1 MRFGFPFIQSFHS
14 IIITLF
20 SLFFYC
26 ALFRSSQMK
35 AGGTAAA
42 AGELNK
48 KLTDTQRQ
56 LEA

>member
-1 MRFGFPFIQSFHS
+1 MKTFFLSLIFHL
-14 IIITLF
+14 IIN
-20 SLFFYC
+20 
-26 ALFRSSQMK
+26 LFRFLSLTLSFDKMK

-56 LEA
+56 LET